1 METESKPKIVVLDGY
16 TINPGDNPW
25 TALDALGELTV
36 YDRTPPEQV
45 LERAKVAD
53 ILVTNKAVLDDLL
66 FSALPRLRYIAVLA
80 TGYNVVDVTA
90 AGRCGIPV
98 SNVPEYSS
106 LTVAQHT
113 FALLLELTSQVGHHA
128 DRVRAGGWASC
139 RDFSF
144 RERPLVE
151 LEGLT
156 LGIVGFGAIGRQVAV
171 LGHAFGMAVL
181 VHTAH
186 PERYQATPDGAAVHF
201 VGRDELFAASD
212 VVSLHCPLTEATQ
225 GLVDARRLALMR
237 SSAFLLNTSRGA
249 LIDEGALAAA
259 LNAGKLAGAGLD
271 VLTLEPPAAGNP
283 LLTAANCC
291 ITPHI
296 AWATIAART
305 RLLATTVANVRAF
318 MQGAPQNV
326 VN

>member
-1 METESKPKIVVLDGY
+1 MKIVVLDGY
-16 TINPGDNPW
+16 TLNPGD
-25 TALDALGELTV
+25 LDWQPLEALGDCTIHE
-36 YDRTPPEQV
+36 RTPKELL
-45 LERAKVAD
+45 LERAAGAEV
-53 ILVTNKAVLDDLL
+53 LLTNKVVVGEAEMA
-66 FSALPRLRYIAVLA
+66 ALPQLRYIGVLA
-80 TGYNVVDVTA
+80 TGYNIVDVA
-90 AGRCGIPV
+90 AARRRGITV
-98 SNVPEYSS
+98 CNVPAYSTAS
-106 LTVAQHT
+106 VAQLT